1 MFFYFEPLRA
11 TKISF
16 GYRKYGFYFA
26 SYSGKR
32 TSQWLSLHLRAC
44 FISSLGINCKDVCL
58 QNTSKSHSYHLKI
71 WRLL

>member
-16 GYRKYGFYFA
+16 RYRKYGFYFA

-32 TSQWLSLHLRAC
+32 TSQWLSLHPRAC
-44 FISSLGINCKDVCL
+44 FISSLDSI
-58 QNTSKSHSYHLKI
+58 TT
-71 WRLL
+71 